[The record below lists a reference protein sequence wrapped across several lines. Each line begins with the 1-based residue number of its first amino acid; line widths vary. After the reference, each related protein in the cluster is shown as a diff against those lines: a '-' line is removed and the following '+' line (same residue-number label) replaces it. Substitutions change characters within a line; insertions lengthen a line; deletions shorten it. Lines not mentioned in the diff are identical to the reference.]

1 MANFISGIISLTIGV
16 VVLANVFISTIKST
30 NTGDQNTSAN
40 YDCATLDNCTAPAWS
55 TAEVALWGLLSLIG
69 IAGIIY
75 GVMNVFGM
83 AWKNITREV
92 T

>member
-16 VVLANVFISTIKST
+16 VVLANVFIVTIKST
-30 NTGDQNTSAN
+30 NTSSWTS
-40 YDCATLDNCTAPAWS
+40 S
-55 TAEVALWGLLSLIG
+55 EVALWGLLSLIG

-83 AWKNITREV
+83 A
-92 T
+92 